1 SVKIPESTV
10 VVKQEQAG
18 NAARFVLRNGMTVLL
33 SEQHTEPYAAVAAYF
48 GTKHLTESEYYAGRV
63 LQKALIAGDLQTAP
77 FKNAKAIRSFGGK
90 LTARAGR
97 DYSYF
102 CTLTSSKHVND
113 VLAAQSEMLI
123 HPALSADGARRATAL
138 VDAENRLSCES
149 ATDYSLERVAALAAS
164 IYQTD
169 SSGSGDTQGAGS
181 QERLSDFYKGYY
193 RPDNLVLSVVG
204 DISTFD
210 TLVQIERLF
219 GDFGSTGRGAES
231 GDKSAPSL
239 MAKPSTS
246 QATGSINPQ
255 KASEPSIQR
264 ESSNGPPKLLYLE
277 NRGTTN
283 QSIVTVGY
291 RTPGLKSDEWAA
303 TAV

>member
-1 SVKIPESTV
+1 GE
-10 VVKQEQAG
+10 
-18 NAARFVLRNGMTVLL
+18 
-33 SEQHTEPYAAVAAYF
+33 
-48 GTKHLTESEYYAGRV
+48 
-63 LQKALIAGDLQTAP
+63 
-77 FKNAKAIRSFGGK
+77 
-90 LTARAGR
+90 
-97 DYSYF
+97 
-102 CTLTSSKHVND
+102 
-113 VLAAQSEMLI
+113 
-123 HPALSADGARRATAL
+123 GARSAGLAS
-138 VDAENRLSCES
+138 DAENARWCENP
-149 ATDYSLERVAALAAS
+149 ADYSNERMLALAAS
-164 IYQTD
+164 
-169 SSGSGDTQGAGS
+169 SLGGSASGPGDFAAATSQG
-181 QERLSDFYKGYY
+181 RLSDFYKGYY

-219 GDFGSTGRGAES
+219 GDFGATGPVAES

-264 ESSNGPPKLLYLE
+264 ESCNGPPKLLYLE

-303 TAV
+303 TAVLAALLAQGRGSALSVALLFSQGIVSHVSSDY